1 MSNKF
6 TNFIALDSECQLKE
20 NIGVLMFFQISN
32 KSDIHNININ
42 WWKVQDIQ
50 NLNYLMTQMSVLRQ
64 WFNKIVLKIQ
74 LEHIFSICALVFT
87 KFYDRNGYW

>member
-42 WWKVQDIQ
+42 
-50 NLNYLMTQMSVLRQ
+50 S
-64 WFNKIVLKIQ
+64 
-74 LEHIFSICALVFT
+74 
-87 KFYDRNGYW
+87 